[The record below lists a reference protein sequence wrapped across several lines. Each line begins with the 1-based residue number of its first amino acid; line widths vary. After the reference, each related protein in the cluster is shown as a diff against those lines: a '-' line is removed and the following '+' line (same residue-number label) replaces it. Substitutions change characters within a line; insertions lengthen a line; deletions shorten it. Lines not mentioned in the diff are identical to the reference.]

1 VRFRRVPRRS
11 SHQTPEAVV
20 VRHSDQWMRG
30 IRNVGIRGRRPLP
43 QSESI
48 WTTLPM
54 STYGKGFPYAPGE
67 AGIDEFLLV
76 AEINRSAYC

>member
-30 IRNVGIRGRRPLP
+30 IRTVGIPGRRP
-43 QSESI
+43 
-48 WTTLPM
+48 LPM

-76 AEINRSAYC
+76 AEIDRSAYC